1 MLQES
6 PGPAELLSAGAIFT
20 LMVVTLGPVK
30 ILGPFAQLTR
40 EIDEKLE
47 RQIAFRAF
55 LFSVAAILLAGIAG
69 VTLLNN
75 WHIEVPSLSLA
86 GGLIF
91 LIIGLRLVLEQYQ
104 PEPPQLPPLP
114 PNPTVAALKLTFPTI
129 VTPYGIAAAM
139 VLLAKSQTESR
150 TALIIGILIVV
161 MLLNYGAMLIA
172 RKAMGGVTAMILRIV
187 GAVLGV
193 LQVALAVEMI
203 MVSLR
208 QMGVLG
214 GS

>member
-6 PGPAELLSAGAIFT
+6 PGPAGLLSAGAIFT